1 MIIKS
6 FDYKKI
12 NLEINKIILFY
23 GKNEGVKNEI
33 ISSLFDEKNTEIK
46 NFDEK
51 EILDN
56 SSNFIENIQSKSLF
70 EPIRIIQIKRASDKI
85 CKLLE
90 EIGSKNLEDISLI
103 INAGILEKK
112 SKLRSYF
119 EKSKE
124 YACGSVYPDTN
135 ETLSRLTLNF
145 FKKENIP
152 ISQANINLIVNKSG
166 NDRQILLNELQKI
179 KNFSLNGRKLDKSNI
194 SKLIN
199 LIEDHN
205 ISELI
210 DNCLAKNKKKTI
222 DILNENHFSSE
233 DCVLITRIFL
243 NKSKKILKLSSEFK
257 KNNDINLTISSAKP
271 PIFWKDKE
279 LTKQQIYKWKPE
291 KIKNLIFK
299 INEIE
304 LLIKTNLNNSINIV
318 TDFILEQST

>member
-23 GKNEGVKNEI
+23 GKNEGAKNEI

-56 SSNFIENIQSKSLF
+56 SSIFIENIQSKSLF

-124 YACGSVYPDTN
+124 YACVPVYPDTN

-145 FKKENIP
+145 FKKEKY
-152 ISQANINLIVNKSG
+152 L
-166 NDRQILLNELQKI
+166 
-179 KNFSLNGRKLDKSNI
+179 SLK
-194 SKLIN
+194 
-199 LIEDHN
+199 
-205 ISELI
+205 
-210 DNCLAKNKKKTI
+210 
-222 DILNENHFSSE
+222 
-233 DCVLITRIFL
+233 RI
-243 NKSKKILKLSSEFK
+243 
-257 KNNDINLTISSAKP
+257 
-271 PIFWKDKE
+271 
-279 LTKQQIYKWKPE
+279 
-291 KIKNLIFK
+291 
-299 INEIE
+299 
-304 LLIKTNLNNSINIV
+304 
-318 TDFILEQST
+318 

>member
-23 GKNEGVKNEI
+23 GKNEGAKNEI

-56 SSNFIENIQSKSLF
+56 SSIFIENIQSKSLF

-124 YACGSVYPDTN
+124 YACVPVYPDTN

-145 FKKENIP
+145 FKKEKIP
-152 ISQANINLIVNKSG
+152 ISQANINLIVNKSS

-222 DILNENHFSSE
+222 DILNENHFNNE

-271 PIFWKDKE
+271 SIFWKDKE

-304 LLIKTNLNNSINIV
+304 LLIKTNINNSINIV

>member
-56 SSNFIENIQSKSLF
+56 SSIFIENIQSKSLF

-85 CKLLE
+85 YKLLE
-90 EIGSKNLEDISLI
+90 EIGSKNLEDINLI

-124 YACGSVYPDTN
+124 YACVPVYPDTN

-145 FKKENIP
+145 FKKEKIP
-152 ISQANINLIVNKSG
+152 ISQANINLIVNKSS

-222 DILNENHFSSE
+222 DILNENHFNNE

>member
-23 GKNEGVKNEI
+23 GKNEGAKNEI

-56 SSNFIENIQSKSLF
+56 SSIFIENIQSKSLF

-124 YACGSVYPDTN
+124 YACVPVYPDTN

-145 FKKENIP
+145 FKKEKIP
-152 ISQANINLIVNKSG
+152 ISQANINLIVNKSS

-222 DILNENHFSSE
+222 DILNENHFNNE

>member
-23 GKNEGVKNEI
+23 GKNEGAKNEI

-56 SSNFIENIQSKSLF
+56 SSIFIENIQSKSLF

-124 YACGSVYPDTN
+124 YACVPVYPDTN

-145 FKKENIP
+145 FKKEKIP
-152 ISQANINLIVNKSG
+152 ISQANINLIVNKSS

-222 DILNENHFSSE
+222 DILNENHFNNE

-243 NKSKKILKLSSEFK
+243 NKSKKYSNFQANLKK
-257 KNNDINLTISSAKP
+257 
-271 PIFWKDKE
+271 
-279 LTKQQIYKWKPE
+279 
-291 KIKNLIFK
+291 
-299 INEIE
+299 
-304 LLIKTNLNNSINIV
+304 
-318 TDFILEQST
+318 

>member
-124 YACGSVYPDTN
+124 YACVPVYPDTN

-304 LLIKTNLNNSINIV
+304 LLIKTNINNSINIV

>member
-33 ISSLFDEKNTEIK
+33 ISSIFDEKNTEIK

-124 YACGSVYPDTN
+124 YACVPVYPDTN

-222 DILNENHFSSE
+222 DILNENHFNSE

-304 LLIKTNLNNSINIV
+304 LLIKTNINNSINIV

>member
-23 GKNEGVKNEI
+23 GKNEGAKNEI

-56 SSNFIENIQSKSLF
+56 SSIFIENIQSKSLF

-124 YACGSVYPDTN
+124 YACVPVYPDTN

-145 FKKENIP
+145 FKKEKIP
-152 ISQANINLIVNKSG
+152 ISQANINLIVNKSS
-166 NDRQILLNELQKI
+166 NDRQILLNELKKI
-179 KNFSLNGRKLDKSNI
+179 KNFSLNGKKLDKNNI

-199 LIEDHN
+199 LIEDHS

-222 DILNENHFSSE
+222 DILNENHFNNE

-304 LLIKTNLNNSINIV
+304 LLIKTNINNSINIV

>member
-6 FDYKKI
+6 FDYNKI
-12 NLEINKIILFY
+12 NIEINKIILLY
-23 GKNEGVKNEI
+23 GKNEGAKDEI
-33 ISSLFDEKNTEIK
+33 ISSLFGEKNTAIK

-56 SSNFIENIQSKSLF
+56 PSIFIENIQSKSLF

-124 YACGSVYPDTN
+124 YACVPVYPDTN

-145 FKKENIP
+145 FKKEKIP
-152 ISQANINLIVNKSG
+152 ISQANINLIVNKSS

-222 DILNENHFSSE
+222 DILNENHFNNE

-271 PIFWKDKE
+271 SIFWKDKE

>member
-33 ISSLFDEKNTEIK
+33 ISSIFDEKNTEIK

-124 YACGSVYPDTN
+124 YACVPVYPDTN

-152 ISQANINLIVNKSG
+152 ISQANINLIVNKSV

-222 DILNENHFSSE
+222 DILNENHFNSE

-304 LLIKTNLNNSINIV
+304 LLIKTNINNSINIV

>member
-23 GKNEGVKNEI
+23 GKNEGAKNEI

-56 SSNFIENIQSKSLF
+56 SSIFIENIQSKSLF

-124 YACGSVYPDTN
+124 YACVPVYPDTN

-145 FKKENIP
+145 FKKEKIP
-152 ISQANINLIVNKSG
+152 ISQANINLIVNKSS

-210 DNCLAKNKKKTI
+210 DNCLAKNKKK
-222 DILNENHFSSE
+222 N
-233 DCVLITRIFL
+233 
-243 NKSKKILKLSSEFK
+243 
-257 KNNDINLTISSAKP
+257 
-271 PIFWKDKE
+271 
-279 LTKQQIYKWKPE
+279 Y
-291 KIKNLIFK
+291 
-299 INEIE
+299 
-304 LLIKTNLNNSINIV
+304 
-318 TDFILEQST
+318 

>member
-23 GKNEGVKNEI
+23 GKNEGAKNEI

-56 SSNFIENIQSKSLF
+56 SSIFIENIQSKSLF

-124 YACGSVYPDTN
+124 YACVPVYPDTN

-145 FKKENIP
+145 FKKEKIP
-152 ISQANINLIVNKSG
+152 ISQANINLIVNKSS

-222 DILNENHFSSE
+222 DILNENHFNNE

-271 PIFWKDKE
+271 SIFWKDKE